1 MQGRGAA
8 GEMQGRGA
16 AGREDAREGCAW
28 AAGEM
33 QGRGLNGEEKK
44 YFGYICKI
52 NSAGI

>member
-1 MQGRGAA
+1 
-8 GEMQGRGA
+8 MQGRGA

-44 YFGYICKI
+44 YFGYIFVK
-52 NSAGI
+52 